1 MSKNTRTYLVYI
13 TMAVLIVGLCVAIW
27 ISKSDILFLALGIL
41 LLSIVLFVLLLIS
54 ATRRIKMR
62 KLESVGK
69 GKKLVE
75 AVENPLKSKQIMA
88 GVIIYICSVAVAIIF
103 GVIEV
108 IQGNTKF
115 ITSII
120 PIIATLPAVI
130 TAFLSPRKC
139 YIYENGIQC
148 RVWFIRWDE
157 IKDFEWKN
165 GVLRIKAKG
174 IRRELL
180 LEDKN
185 GEIRK
190 IVEKMVKK

>member
-1 MSKNTRTYLVYI
+1 MINNAKMYLIYLV
-13 TMAVLIVGLCVAIW
+13 AVLAAALGLSIW
-27 ISKSDILFLALGIL
+27 IFTSDILFLAVGILL
-41 LLSIVLFVLLLIS
+41 LLSIVLLLIS
-54 ATRRIKMR
+54 ARRIKIR
-62 KLESVGK
+62 KLESVDRGR
-69 GKKLVE
+69 KLVE
-75 AVENPLKSKQIMA
+75 AIENPQKSKQIIA
-88 GVIIYICSVAVAIIF
+88 GMVVYICSVAVAIIF
-103 GVIEV
+103 GVIEA

-120 PIIATLPAVI
+120 PYIGTLPAVV
-130 TAFLSPRKC
+130 TAFSPRKC
-139 YIYENGIQC
+139 HIYENGIEC
-148 RVWFIRWDE
+148 RLHFIRWDE

-174 IRRELL
+174 VRRELL

>member
-1 MSKNTRTYLVYI
+1 MSKNIRTYLVYI
-13 TMAVLIVGLCVAIW
+13 TVAVLIVGLCVAIW
-27 ISKSDILFLALGIL
+27 VFKFNILFLAVFFLAVGIL
-41 LLSIVLFVLLLIS
+41 LFLSIVLLLTKRGKI
-54 ATRRIKMR
+54 RE
-62 KLESVGK
+62 LEK
-69 GKKLVE
+69 GKKLAE
-75 AVENPLKSKQIMA
+75 TVENPWRSKEIAA
-88 GVIIYICSVAVAIIF
+88 GVLVYICAVLVAIIF

-139 YIYENGIQC
+139 YIYENGIEW
-148 RVWFIRWDE
+148 RSWFIKWDE

-185 GEIRK
+185 GDIRK

>member
-13 TMAVLIVGLCVAIW
+13 TVAVLIVGLCVAIW
-27 ISKSDILFLALGIL
+27 VFKFNILFLAVFFLAVGIL
-41 LLSIVLFVLLLIS
+41 LFLSIVLLLTKRGKI
-54 ATRRIKMR
+54 RE
-62 KLESVGK
+62 LEK
-69 GKKLVE
+69 GKKLAETVE
-75 AVENPLKSKQIMA
+75 KPWKSRQIMA
-88 GVIIYICSVAVAIIF
+88 GVIVYICAVLVAIIF

-115 ITSII
+115 ITRII
-120 PIIATLPAVI
+120 PIIGTLPAVI

-148 RVWFIRWDE
+148 RVWFIKWDE

-185 GEIRK
+185 GDIRK

>member
-13 TMAVLIVGLCVAIW
+13 TVAVLIVGLCVAIW
-27 ISKSDILFLALGIL
+27 VFKFNILFLAVFFLAVGIL
-41 LLSIVLFVLLLIS
+41 LFLSIVLLLIK
-54 ATRRIKMR
+54 TKRGKIRE
-62 KLESVGK
+62 LEK
-69 GKKLVE
+69 GKKLAETVE
-75 AVENPLKSKQIMA
+75 KPWKSRQIMA
-88 GVIIYICSVAVAIIF
+88 GVIVYICAVLVAIIF

-115 ITSII
+115 ITRII
-120 PIIATLPAVI
+120 PIIGTLPAVI

-148 RVWFIRWDE
+148 RVWFIKWDE

-185 GEIRK
+185 GDIRK

>member
-88 GVIIYICSVAVAIIF
+88 GVIVYICAVLVAIIF

-115 ITSII
+115 SII

-130 TAFLSPRKC
+130 TAFSPKKC

-165 GVLRIKAKG
+165 KVLRIKAKH

-180 LEDKN
+180 IEDEN
-185 GEIRK
+185 GNIRK